1 MGIGYQAML
10 TGDRRGPAEAMAREI
25 GIDHVEAELLPEQKR
40 ERVRQL
46 ASQGRMVAMV
56 GDGINDAAALAAA
69 SVGIAV
75 DCASDI
81 TAEAAGVVYMPHSLE
96 KLPQLFEVSRRAVE
110 TAWLNIVLFAGVL
123 NLLAVPACAT
133 GKLGPM
139 GAALTHQ
146 LASLCGMM
154 NALRLLRVEGG
165 WSRPGAVLGKVL
177 EIDWVRAALGLGELR
192 SPGKHAPPMRC
203 SPLEMAK
210 PRVRAALGCTRRSLI
225 PLACALVVLSGF
237 YALGPDEEGVVERFG
252 RKVTPSEE
260 DRSGNGR
267 RVTLQPGGSRVQSGR
282 PGDPAAAIP
291 GGDGGGFAFRF
302 IYRFAP
308 AVAVLLGALG
318 VGVARKAGRSEGT
331 VTPTVT
337 DEDAITA
344 AIYATMSAAR
354 TGDVSRYLSGYT
366 GPMRAAL
373 QKSLDDSGGPAFARY
388 LQGSDMGVKGLA
400 VWVEVSGEPEAK
412 ARVERVYQDR
422 NDVQVVYLEK
432 ESGAWRIAPTDGDRP
447 VMAAIPYG
455 TPIR

>member
-1 MGIGYQAML
+1 MKRN
-10 TGDRRGPAEAMAREI
+10 TRARI
-25 GIDHVEAELLPEQKR
+25 L
-40 ERVRQL
+40 
-46 ASQGRMVAMV
+46 
-56 GDGINDAAALAAA
+56 
-69 SVGIAV
+69 
-75 DCASDI
+75 
-81 TAEAAGVVYMPHSLE
+81 
-96 KLPQLFEVSRRAVE
+96 
-110 TAWLNIVLFAGVL
+110 
-123 NLLAVPACAT
+123 
-133 GKLGPM
+133 
-139 GAALTHQ
+139 
-146 LASLCGMM
+146 
-154 NALRLLRVEGG
+154 
-165 WSRPGAVLGKVL
+165 
-177 EIDWVRAALGLGELR
+177 
-192 SPGKHAPPMRC
+192 
-203 SPLEMAK
+203 
-210 PRVRAALGCTRRSLI
+210 
-225 PLACALVVLSGF
+225 
-237 YALGPDEEGVVERFG
+237 
-252 RKVTPSEE
+252 
-260 DRSGNGR
+260 
-267 RVTLQPGGSRVQSGR
+267 
-282 PGDPAAAIP
+282 
-291 GGDGGGFAFRF
+291 
-302 IYRFAP
+302 

-447 VMAAIPYG
+447 VMAAIRYG